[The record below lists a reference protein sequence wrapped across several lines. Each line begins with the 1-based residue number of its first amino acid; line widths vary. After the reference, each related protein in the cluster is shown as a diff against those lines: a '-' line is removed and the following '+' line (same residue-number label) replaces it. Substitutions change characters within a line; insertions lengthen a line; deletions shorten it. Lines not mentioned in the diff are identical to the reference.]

1 MRAHVCA
8 FKRWGRAVCV
18 GISQAEKGSGT
29 GGLEREPELWKG
41 ILTHTLIHT
50 HTHTHT
56 HTQTGES
63 KTVQTHQSILTLRPP
78 ERHVRRVGVKESQK
92 GREEEER
99 EERLT

>member
-1 MRAHVCA
+1 M
-8 FKRWGRAVCV
+8 CV
-18 GISQAEKGSGT
+18 GISQAQKGSGT

-50 HTHTHT
+50 HI
-56 HTQTGES
+56 HTQSGES
-63 KTVQTHQSILTLRPP
+63 ETVQTQQSILTLKPP
-78 ERHVRRVGVKESQK
+78 ERHIRRVGVKESRK